1 MNFSRYAIP
10 GAPQRP
16 AGNARRVRRR
26 SRLLRSL
33 IACIAVPI
41 VSCQQ
46 AGVLDPQGPIGAAQL
61 LLLINS
67 TEIML
72 VVVVPVILATL
83 GFAWWYR
90 ASNARASR
98 ASDEGY
104 EGRIEFVLWS
114 IPTLIVIL
122 LGGVIWIGSH
132 QLDPR
137 ARSRPRMTRCGSR
150 SWRSIGNGFL
160 STPIRALP
168 RSISCSFRLG
178 PRSTFVSLRQR

>member
-16 AGNARRVRRR
+16 TGNARRVRRR

-41 VSCQQ
+41 VSCRQ

-72 VVVVPVILATL
+72 VVVVPVILLTL

-90 ASNARASR
+90 SSNSR
-98 ASDEGY
+98 AAYDPEWTYSGAVEL
-104 EGRIEFVLWS
+104 VVWS
-114 IPTLIVIL
+114 IPTMVGIL
-122 LGGVIWIGSH
+122 LAGVPWIGPH
-132 QLDPR
+132 QLDPIQR
-137 ARSRPRMTRCGSR
+137 VGSK
-150 SWRSIGNGFL
+150 G
-160 STPIRALP
+160 PAL
-168 RSISCSFRLG
+168 RIEV
-178 PRSTFVSLRQR
+178 VSLDWKWLFIYPD